1 MLDCYIDSN
10 LRFLFEIQAIRPET
24 SPFLSVKMAVLSSFF
39 QMFIVLCIL
48 NFGFYGTVLNAL
60 ELAVFFKTEK
70 KVHYRHQT
78 KSGRAWKK
86 YRLPQMYLLSRPSY
100 SSCLLRR
107 PQKCG
112 KIYHTVKKRGKF
124 CQKFVAFLDNMNF
137 SIINNIVWCTFI
149 VTV

>member
-1 MLDCYIDSN
+1 
-10 LRFLFEIQAIRPET
+10 
-24 SPFLSVKMAVLSSFF
+24 MAVLSSFF
-39 QMFIVLCIL
+39 QMFIVLCIS

-149 VTV
+149 DTV